1 MNYIDNITVIFI
13 LSLDDKN
20 ENVIE
25 PLKIDGYC
33 MRTLEDDI
41 KWEEYEKTNKNVK
54 KPQQPKKK

>member
-1 MNYIDNITVIFI
+1 MNYIDNITVNPY

-25 PLKIDGYC
+25 PLKVEGYC
-33 MRTLEDDI
+33 MRTLDDDI

-54 KPQQPKKK
+54 KQPNKKK